1 MQEHT
6 RTQIIQTIDCKPPFD
21 FALSAHILADGDPQ
35 IAKYDG
41 TVYRQVLRV
50 GGKLLLATVASIGS
64 VDSPQLRA
72 AFTSDRPLTDRDA
85 SEAHAVISS
94 VFNARLDVKPFYHAI
109 RSDPVMAEL
118 SSKLR
123 GLKNP
128 ATATVFQALVDS
140 IIEQQISLNVAH
152 VLQRRVIKAFGDVL
166 VVDRNTYYAFP
177 TPERVALASV
187 DGIRRCGLSRRK
199 AEYITGI
206 AARIAAQAMD
216 LERLRQYG
224 ETQMI
229 LDSLCSLRGV
239 GVWTAELTAIR
250 GLNRL
255 DVFPADDLGLRR
267 WVAHYYCSE
276 RTITSA
282 QARGIAEQWGK
293 WKGLAGYYLVVA
305 GLLKITTKAQNAT

>member
-1 MQEHT
+1 MSERT
-6 RTQIIQTIDCKPPFD
+6 RTHVTQTIDCAAPFD
-21 FALSAHILADGDPQ
+21 FALSGYILADGDPH

-41 TVYRQVLRV
+41 TAYRQVLRI
-50 GGKLLLATVASIGS
+50 GGKLLLATVASVGS

-72 AFTSDRPLTDRDA
+72 AFTSDSPLTDHDVT
-85 SEAHAVISS
+85 EAHAVISS
-94 VFNARLDVKPFYHAI
+94 VFNARLDVKPFYEAI
-109 RSDPVMAEL
+109 RNDPVMADL

-123 GLKNP
+123 GLKHP
-128 ATATVFQALVDS
+128 ATATIFQALFDS

-152 VLQRRVIKAFGDVL
+152 VLQRRVVKAFGDVL
-166 VVDRNTYYAFP
+166 VVDGSKYYAFP
-177 TPERVALASV
+177 TPEQMARASI
-187 DGIRRCGLSRRK
+187 DSLRRCGLSRRK

-206 AARIAAQAMD
+206 AACVAAQALD
-216 LERLRQYG
+216 LERLRQCE

-229 LDSLCSLRGV
+229 LDRLCSLRGV
-239 GVWTAELTAIR
+239 GLWTAELTIIR
-250 GLNRL
+250 GLSRL

-276 RTITSA
+276 QTITSA

-305 GLLKITTKAQNAT
+305 GLLNIATKARNAT